1 MNKSGKARSL
11 FVFPAVAMSVGLLV
25 AALVMATMSW
35 RERAAWLGAA
45 ASALPLLIVLA
56 RAVIAPV
63 ARTSESLP
71 LMLLVA
77 FGGLTIAGWEFL
89 YEGAATWRPLLAAGV
104 ATSLLLLYVFWYSRY
119 GRHPDPRLD
128 VGAKL
133 PDFELIDMDGNA
145 ARTSELRGAPA
156 VLLFYRGN
164 WCPVCM
170 AQVRELA
177 DRYEE
182 LARLGVTVWLVSPQ
196 PERRTRALAAKLGI
210 PFRFMVDNDNRV
222 ASELGIAV
230 NDGVPVGLPGAYP
243 PDTVMPTLIVANAFG
258 TIVFSDQTDN
268 YRVRPEPDIFIAILR
283 RAGAITA

>member
-1 MNKSGKARSL
+1 
-11 FVFPAVAMSVGLLV
+11 MSVGLLV